1 QIVKDLAG
9 DWVSGLLGDS
19 LGKITGFDVLR
30 IEIGFGSIGFHVEK
44 KILEN
49 MRLLG
54 DTEQTIRGSTV
65 NARAEINTPFRPL
78 GAGDAVRFQGGYLN
92 KNFNDPAE
100 QDIEDWSLKLV
111 YRFFLFT
118 P

>member
-1 QIVKDLAG
+1 M
-9 DWVSGLLGDS
+9 
-19 LGKITGFDVLR
+19 LR
-30 IEIGFGSIGFHVEK
+30 IEIGFGSIGFHLEK

-54 DTEQTIRGSTV
+54 QTEQTIRGSTLD
-65 NARAEINTPFRPL
+65 ARAEIKTPYR
-78 GAGDAVRFQGGYLN
+78 VSVQGGYLN

-111 YRFFLFT
+111 YRLFI